1 MWGMKAW
8 QIRQQREW
16 IETLCMQR
24 DDANREAESRRNVVK
39 RLAAQVEEQRQQ
51 NLRLVR
57 DNRTLREELSRRSAA
72 LEGEEKRAASYLK
85 RLRDAGLE
93 TWAEANLSSF
103 TQSLTLT
110 ALDDP
115 TAAPLTV
122 PLTGPVQPVTEQEFL
137 AKVHDAIERQ
147 TQQEHADCPHTGRLD
162 TSENGGSVV
171 VCTACLETLD
181 QTDDSGDEAAADGED
196 GA

>member
-16 IETLCMQR
+16 IELLCWQR
-24 DDANREAESRRNVVK
+24 DNADREAESKRNVVK

-57 DNRTLREELSRRSAA
+57 DNRTLREELSRWRGA
-72 LEGEEKRAASYLK
+72 LA
-85 RLRDAGLE
+85 
-93 TWAEANLSSF
+93 
-103 TQSLTLT
+103 
-110 ALDDP
+110 
-115 TAAPLTV
+115 
-122 PLTGPVQPVTEQEFL
+122 QPVTEQEFL

-147 TQQEHADCPHTGRLD
+147 TKQEQADCPHDVWKNVMDVGTASGDMVPVCMGCGLVWKSPQDDSRYGCPHTGRLD

-171 VCTACLETLD
+171 VCTACLEVLD
-181 QTDDSGDEAAADGED
+181 QTDDSGDEAAADEED

>member
-57 DNRTLREELSRRSAA
+57 DNRTLREELSRCRAA
-72 LEGEEKRAASYLK
+72 LA
-85 RLRDAGLE
+85 
-93 TWAEANLSSF
+93 
-103 TQSLTLT
+103 
-110 ALDDP
+110 
-115 TAAPLTV
+115 
-122 PLTGPVQPVTEQEFL
+122 QPVSESEFL
-137 AKVHDAIERQ
+137 AKVHEEFERQ
-147 TQQEHADCPHTGRLD
+147 AVKEQADCPHDVWKNVPDRGTASGDMVPVCMGCGLVWKGPQDDSRYDCPHTARLD

-181 QTDDSGDEAAADGED
+181 QTDDSGDEAAADEED

>member
-57 DNRTLREELSRRSAA
+57 DNRTLREELARRSAA
-72 LEGEEKRAASYLK
+72 LEGEGKRAASYLK

-93 TWAEANLSSF
+93 TWSEVTLSSF

-115 TAAPLTV
+115 TAAPLT
-122 PLTGPVQPVTEQEFL
+122 GPAQLVTEREFL

-147 TQQEHADCPHTGRLD
+147 AKQEQADCPHTGRLD

-171 VCTACLETLD
+171 VCTACLEVLD
-181 QTDDSGDEAAADGED
+181 QTDDSGDEAAADEED